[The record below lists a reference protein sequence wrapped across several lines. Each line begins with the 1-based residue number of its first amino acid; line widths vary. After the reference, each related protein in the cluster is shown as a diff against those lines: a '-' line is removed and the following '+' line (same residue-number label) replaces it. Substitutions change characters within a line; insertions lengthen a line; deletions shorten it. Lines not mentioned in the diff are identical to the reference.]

1 MPGALSL
8 TIFILNTS
16 QSGISRVK
24 SKQNIFQAQYI
35 SVIRWN
41 LIWGIS
47 DLISHA
53 GIQSDLDLLLQDPLI
68 NIPLCRA
75 RGGQQGHSLSQSE
88 ARSGLVLTNER
99 PGLCHHW
106 RGTMSRNGPHQ
117 VPLSVRYI
125 TLVHSYKYGL
135 RQSIKAKSIL
145 GFWNVDTIQICIPSD
160 FWEP

>member
-68 NIPLCRA
+68 NIPL
-75 RGGQQGHSLSQSE
+75 GWVSWDSFIQSG
-88 ARSGLVLTNER
+88 ASIGVILTNER

-106 RGTMSRNGPHQ
+106 WGTMSRNGPHQ

-125 TLVHSYKYGL
+125 TLEHSYKYGL

-145 GFWNVDTIQICIPSD
+145 GFRNVDTEYYKYAIAENLNS
-160 FWEP
+160 F